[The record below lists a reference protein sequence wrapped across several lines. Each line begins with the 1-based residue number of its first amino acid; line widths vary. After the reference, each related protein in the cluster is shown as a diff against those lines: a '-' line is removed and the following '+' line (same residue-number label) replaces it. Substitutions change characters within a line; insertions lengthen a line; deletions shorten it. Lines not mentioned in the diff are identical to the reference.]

1 MMVTLTK
8 LLAIRIVA
16 NVLSE
21 SSRSMEMLLSAGFFS
36 GSRLSRSCGDKLKNA
51 ISEPL
56 AKPDNKSKKAAR
68 RAANRTPVVI
78 GWKTTRSLMCCMS
91 VKSNFTYY
99 LLFAFNYFSTKV
111 KTATYHCYQPL
122 VVADVA
128 VTIATFVAVV
138 VPDFVFAIKSVE

>member
-8 LLAIRIVA
+8 LFVIRIVA
-16 NVLSE
+16 SVRSE
-21 SSRSMEMLLSAGFFS
+21 SSRNIEMLLSAGFFS

-99 LLFAFNYFSTKV
+99 LLFAFNYFRTKSKRQLIIIFCHV
-111 KTATYHCYQPL
+111 LLLALLCLLRCFWLLLCLTLCQR
-122 VVADVA
+122 
-128 VTIATFVAVV
+128 
-138 VPDFVFAIKSVE
+138 